1 MPPDHLG
8 QSDLCCVR
16 QLLEDPLSAL
26 DLKLRQAMRAELM
39 TLHVETGITFIF
51 VTHDQEESLTMSDR
65 IAVMNAGRV
74 QQLGTPRPLY
84 AATVNR
90 FVADLIS
97 ETNILEADV
106 HTVTQAAAPRTI
118 AGQSLTRAAGTTPGR
133 HHVSIRPQ
141 RVTLAATGR
150 PVPVE
155 RVIDLGTDLRVIT
168 RLASGTEMRMQNA
181 ARVTPPAPCA
191 QVHLHLE
198 EGAQHLLVA

>member
-1 MPPDHLG
+1 
-8 QSDLCCVR
+8 
-16 QLLEDPLSAL
+16 
-26 DLKLRQAMRAELM
+26 
-39 TLHVETGITFIF
+39 
-51 VTHDQEESLTMSDR
+51 MSDR
-65 IAVMNAGRV
+65 IAVLNAGRV
-74 QQLGTPRPLY
+74 QQLGTPRPIY
-84 AATVNR
+84 EATVNR

-106 HTVTQAAAPRTI
+106 HTVSQATAPRTI
-118 AGQSLTRAAGTTPGR
+118 AGQSLTRAAAGATPGR

-155 RVIDLGTDLRVIT
+155 RVIDLGTDLQGFT
-168 RLASGTEMRMQNA
+168 RLASGAEMRLRMQNA
-181 ARVTPPAPCA
+181 GRVTPPAPCA

>member
-1 MPPDHLG
+1 
-8 QSDLCCVR
+8 
-16 QLLEDPLSAL
+16 
-26 DLKLRQAMRAELM
+26 MRAELK

-84 AATVNR
+84 EATENR
-90 FVADLIS
+90 FVADSIS

-150 PVPVE
+150 PAKVD
-155 RVIDLGTDLRVIT
+155 RVIDLGTDLPVNT
-168 RLASGTEMRMQNA
+168 RLASGAEMRRQNA
-181 ARVTPPAPCA
+181 GRVTPPARCA